1 MPMVPYATPSLL
13 GAING
18 IELTSSHPS
27 APAALIHES
36 RPLTM
41 PSSLSLKTTIRSKYS
56 HCIVLT
62 PSFHECSTRERLL
75 GNLGLGPALVQPA
88 RGDSQ
93 HLVVELK
100 FHMVEPA
107 RQVTDKAILMLNLGV
122 QVVRDIAQFGLRKAR
137 LQSLCTLE
145 DGGDIAL
152 GIKQQA
158 RTIMG
163 RHGTEGSEQLHHIPR
178 VRLTYARTGESL
190 KHPLTLRRDGH
201 NHRG

>member
-27 APAALIHES
+27 APAPLIHES

-41 PSSLSLKTTIRSKYS
+41 PSSLSLKTAIRSKYS

-88 RGDSQ
+88 RGDSP
-93 HLVVELK
+93 VSS
-100 FHMVEPA
+100 
-107 RQVTDKAILMLNLGV
+107 TNLT
-122 QVVRDIAQFGLRKAR
+122 RPTNR
-137 LQSLCTLE
+137 E
-145 DGGDIAL
+145 
-152 GIKQQA
+152 
-158 RTIMG
+158 
-163 RHGTEGSEQLHHIPR
+163 
-178 VRLTYARTGESL
+178 
-190 KHPLTLRRDGH
+190 
-201 NHRG
+201 